1 MTFTKEQLLD
11 ALGIEEEK
19 GWIPIALAGFGVG
32 CLVGAAVSMLLAP
45 KSGRELRGD
54 LAERGRNL
62 IQRGKQE
69 LEERGINVERG
80 QGPSQ
85 TPSPY

>member
-45 KSGRELRGD
+45 KSGRELRGE

>member
-1 MTFTKEQLLD
+1 MNFTKEQVLD

-19 GWIPIALAGFGVG
+19 GWIPVALAGFGVG

-54 LAERGRNL
+54 IAERGRNL
-62 IQRGKQE
+62 FQRGKHE
-69 LEERGINVERG
+69 LEERGVHVG
-80 QGPSQ
+80 QNPNQ